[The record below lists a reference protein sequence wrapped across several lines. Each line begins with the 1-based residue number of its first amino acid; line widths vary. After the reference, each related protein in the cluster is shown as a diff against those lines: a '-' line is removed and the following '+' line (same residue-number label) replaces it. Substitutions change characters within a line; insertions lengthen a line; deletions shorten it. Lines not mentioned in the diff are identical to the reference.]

1 MPEDALGHDDP
12 VASVQHSNQH
22 RVHRAWWIAGITFLA
37 LIASAAFRSSTG
49 VLIEP
54 LEHEF
59 GWSRSITSFA
69 ITVNLVVYGLTAPFA
84 AALMQKFGIKRI
96 VALSLSLVALGCLA
110 TIMMRD
116 SWQLVLAWG
125 FAIGIGTGSMALV
138 FGAIIADR
146 WFVAKRGLV
155 TGIFSAASSTGQLVF
170 LPLMAQLIAT
180 HGWRTAVA
188 VVAGF
193 AVVLVPL
200 VIWLLADSPATVGDV
215 PYGAGPDWK
224 PDESRATDRPARLA
238 ISTLVGV
245 SRSWTFWVLM
255 VTFFI
260 CGWSTNGLIG
270 SHFIPA
276 AHDHGMPPTTAADL
290 LALIGIFDI
299 VGTIGS
305 GWLTDRMDPRNL
317 LVAYYGL
324 RGLSLLIVPTVLGS
338 TVDPPL
344 FLFII
349 FYGLDW
355 VATVPPTVAL
365 CREHFGLQ
373 RSGVVFGW
381 VYASHMIGAGIA
393 ASFAG
398 AVRAQTGDY
407 RIAWLTAGALCV
419 GAALLFFTVRER
431 GAFATPEPV
440 PEFDPQLSP
449 MPLGVSTEGAAL

>member
-1 MPEDALGHDDP
+1 MT
-12 VASVQHSNQH
+12 SVQQSNSPSS
-22 RVHRAWWIAGITFLA
+22 RTRRRLHRAWWVAGITFLA

-54 LEHEF
+54 LENEF

-69 ITVNLVVYGLTAPFA
+69 ITVNLVIYGLTAPFA
-84 AALMQKFGIKRI
+84 AALMQKFGIRRI
-96 VALSLSLVALGCLA
+96 VALSLTLVTLGCLA
-110 TIMMRD
+110 TIVMRD

-138 FGAIIADR
+138 FGAIIANR
-146 WFVAKRGLV
+146 WFVTRRGLV

-170 LPLMAQLIAT
+170 LPLMAALIAS

-193 AVVLVPL
+193 SLLLVPL
-200 VIWLLADSPATVGDV
+200 VLWLLADSPADVGEI
-215 PYGAGPDWK
+215 PYGAEPGYVSPDVI
-224 PDESRATDRPARLA
+224 PQRPARLA
-238 ISTLVGV
+238 ISTLVSS

-276 AHDHGMPPTTAADL
+276 AHDHGMPATTAANL

-305 GWLTDRMDPRNL
+305 GWLTDRVDPRNL

-338 TVDPPL
+338 SVDPPL
-344 FLFII
+344 FLFIV

-381 VYASHMIGAGIA
+381 VYASHMVGAGIA

-398 AVRAQTGDY
+398 TVRAHTGDY

-419 GAALLFFTVRER
+419 LAALLFFTVRGR
-431 GAFATPEPV
+431 GEYFAPTEISVVSSPGGKHEPDLAA
-440 PEFDPQLSP
+440 E
-449 MPLGVSTEGAAL
+449 EGASL

>member
-1 MPEDALGHDDP
+1 MTT
-12 VASVQHSNQH
+12 VQQSN
-22 RVHRAWWIAGITFLA
+22 RRLNRAWLVAGITFLA

-49 VLIEP
+49 VLLEP

-59 GWSRSITSFA
+59 GWSRSTTSFA

-96 VALSLSLVALGCLA
+96 VAISLSLVVLGCLA
-110 TIMMRD
+110 TIVMRQ
-116 SWQLVLAWG
+116 SWQLVVAWG
-125 FAIGIGTGSMALV
+125 VLIGVGTGSMALV
-138 FGAIIADR
+138 FGAIIANR
-146 WFVAKRGLV
+146 WFVERRGLV

-170 LPLMAQLIAT
+170 LPLMAELIAR

-188 VVAGF
+188 LVAAF
-193 AVVLVPL
+193 ALLLVPL
-200 VIWLLADSPATVGDV
+200 VIWLLADSPASVGV
-215 PYGAGPDWK
+215 KPYGATAENPGMVED
-224 PDESRATDRPARLA
+224 STDSPARLA
-238 ISTLVGV
+238 ITTLFRA

-317 LVAYYGL
+317 LMAYYGL
-324 RGLSLLIVPTVLGS
+324 RGLSLLIVPSVLGS

-344 FLFII
+344 FLFIV

-365 CREHFGLQ
+365 CREHFGVE

-398 AVRAQTGDY
+398 AVRAHTGDY

-419 GAALLFFTVRER
+419 GAALLFFTIRER
-431 GAFATPEPV
+431 GEY
-440 PEFDPQLSP
+440 
-449 MPLGVSTEGAAL
+449 VSTAHPPASRPGTAIGPVAAEGVAL

>member
-1 MPEDALGHDDP
+1 VPARTL
-12 VASVQHSNQH
+12 N
-22 RVHRAWWIAGITFLA
+22 RAWWVAGITFLA

-54 LEHEF
+54 LEREF
-59 GWSRSITSFA
+59 GWTRSVTSFA
-69 ITVNLVVYGLTAPFA
+69 ITVNLVIYGLTAPFA
-84 AALMQKFGIKRI
+84 AALMQRFGIKRI
-96 VALSLSLVALGCLA
+96 VALSLSLVTVGCLA
-110 TIMMRD
+110 TIVMRD

-138 FGAIIADR
+138 FGAIIANR
-146 WFVAKRGLV
+146 WFVTKRGLV

-170 LPLMAQLIAT
+170 LPLMAQMIAR

-193 AVVLVPL
+193 SLLLVPL
-200 VIWLLADSPATVGDV
+200 VIWLLADSPARAGTV
-215 PYGAGPDWK
+215 PYGAGPDYQAPLPAAASDK
-224 PDESRATDRPARLA
+224 PARLA
-238 ISTLVGV
+238 IRTLMDA

-255 VTFFI
+255 LTFFI

-276 AHDHGMPPTTAADL
+276 AHDHGMPPTTAANL

-299 VGTIGS
+299 VGTVGS

-317 LVAYYGL
+317 LLAYYGL
-324 RGLSLLIVPTVLGS
+324 RGLSLLIVPSVLGS
-338 TVDPPL
+338 SVDPPL
-344 FLFII
+344 FLFIV

-365 CREHFGLQ
+365 CREHFGVE

-381 VYASHMIGAGIA
+381 VFASHMIGAGVA

-398 AVRAQTGDY
+398 AVRASTGDY

-419 GAALLFFTVRER
+419 VAALMFFTIRER
-431 GAFATPEPV
+431 GEFAPAASKIIDDV
-440 PEFDPQLSP
+440 PAE
-449 MPLGVSTEGAAL
+449 GVTA